1 MSLLRQWNKIY
12 KVTFFAKGEKH
23 NEKKGVSRQKV
34 IVRTSIIGIA
44 ANVLLAG
51 FKAFVGLISNS
62 ISVILDAVNNLSD
75 ALSSVI
81 TIAGTKLANKKPDKK
96 HPFGHGR
103 IEYLTAT
110 LISIIVLYAGV
121 SSLVESIKAII
132 HPSEPEYSVL
142 SLVIIGIAVG
152 VKIFLG
158 IYVKKKGKAVNS
170 DSLIASGTDAMMDA
184 IISSATLVAALI
196 FFFFKVALEA
206 YLAAAIS
213 IYIIR
218 SGFVILKD
226 TLSQILGER
235 ADSDLTTKIKKKI
248 NSIDGVNGTY
258 DLVLNNYGP
267 EKTLGSVHV
276 EIRSDMTVEEIDQL
290 QKEIQY
296 EIYSEFGVIIT
307 AVGIYCASDRDEVS
321 REMKKF
327 IYQTAL
333 SYPNVKEVHG
343 FYYNASKKHIRFD
356 VVIGFESADRKK
368 ELEDI
373 VGKVKERY
381 PDCEVLPVL
390 DDDISD

>member
-1 MSLLRQWNKIY
+1 MSENI
-12 KVTFFAKGEKH
+12 VET
-23 NEKKGVSRQKV
+23 NESKSASRQKT
-34 IVRTSIIGIA
+34 IVRTSILGIA
-44 ANVLLAG
+44 ANILLAG
-51 FKAFVGLISNS
+51 FKAAVGLISNS
-62 ISVILDAVNNLSD
+62 ISVTLDAVNNLSD

-110 LISIIVLYAGV
+110 LISIIVLYAGIT
-121 SSLVESIKAII
+121 SLVESIKKII
-132 HPSEPEYSVL
+132 TPVQPDYSTW
-142 SLVIIGIAVG
+142 SLIIIGVAVV

-158 IYVKKKGKAVNS
+158 LYVKKTGKAVNS
-170 DSLIASGTDAMMDA
+170 DSLIASGTDALMDA
-184 IISSATLVAALI
+184 IISTTTLVAALI
-196 FFFFKVALEA
+196 FVFFKVGLEA
-206 YLAAAIS
+206 YLGAAIS

-218 SGFVILKD
+218 SGFVILKN

-235 ADSDLTTKIKKKI
+235 ADKELTTKIKKKI
-248 NSIDGVNGTY
+248 NSIEGVNGTY

-276 EIRSDMTVEEIDQL
+276 EVNADMTVQEIDQL

-307 AVGIYCASDRDEVS
+307 AVGIYCASERDEVS

-327 IYQTAL
+327 VYQTAL

-343 FYYNASKKHIRFD
+343 FYYNKEKKHIRFD
-356 VVIGFESADRKK
+356 VVIGFESKDRIK
-368 ELEDI
+368 ELGEI
-373 VGKVKERY
+373 AGKVKEKY

>member
-1 MSLLRQWNKIY
+1 MSEEIVEVK
-12 KVTFFAKGEKH
+12 
-23 NEKKGVSRQKV
+23 EKKGVSRQKV

-132 HPSEPEYSVL
+132 HPSEPEYSVW

-213 IYIIR
+213 VYIIR

-307 AVGIYCASDRDEVS
+307 AVGIYCASDRDEIS